1 MAIVDDNGRING
13 VPVFTT
19 SYAEEGVIEFGA
31 FKYAPQGLFGDMV
44 FIVDPYTQARK
55 NAIDFVL
62 NADYAVSI
70 LRQEAFAMLTKSA
83 GVGG

>member
-1 MAIVDDNGRING
+1 
-13 VPVFTT
+13 
-19 SYAEEGVIEFGA
+19 
-31 FKYAPQGLFGDMV
+31 MV

-70 LRQEAFAMLTKSA
+70 LRQEAFSMLTKSA